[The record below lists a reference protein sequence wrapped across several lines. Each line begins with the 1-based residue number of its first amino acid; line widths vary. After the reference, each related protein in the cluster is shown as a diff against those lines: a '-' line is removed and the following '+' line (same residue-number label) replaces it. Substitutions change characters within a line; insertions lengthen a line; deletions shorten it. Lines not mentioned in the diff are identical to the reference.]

1 MTDIEWFKEVLKNV
15 TTSLFMHQNQN
26 LQVIGDDDKAF
37 TVTRTELKDGERHR
51 TYRIDWSSIYMYY
64 EPAGTPTYSIDL
76 SISHATNFVVNA
88 IREWYNTV
96 TH

>member
-26 LQVIGDDDKAF
+26 LRVVGDDDKAF
-37 TVTRTELKDGERHR
+37 TVTRTELKEGERHR
-51 TYRIDWSSIYMYY
+51 TYRIDWSSIYIYY
-64 EPAGTPTYSIDL
+64 KPAGAPTYSIDL

-96 TH
+96 TN